1 MRSDILWINPSQT
14 AEYEKTKGQFAAAG
28 YHLHFVTPGGIIEAV
43 NQLKP
48 GGAVLDISLP
58 DMNAMQV
65 CIQLK
70 QISDSIAVIAIN
82 DGDPT
87 ARRVILA
94 AGADTVIN
102 RPWEFITLE
111 KWLSERAK
119 LDILP
124 RGIGFT
130 LGLNEE
136 GIMGTIG
143 LLGHDLK
150 SPISII
156 ISTLEVLVSL
166 ADDNPAM
173 DSTIKFVRGALSAAY
188 RQLNMI
194 SDMLDLARLELNHL
208 ELNRQPI
215 DMVVLLREILETE
228 KYNLTTKKLQLE
240 VDLPEMLLVN
250 ADGELL
256 RRVFSALIDNTLKF
270 TVKDDVLRV
279 SARQEA
285 NRVLVTFSDNGR
297 AVAPG
302 FEQRVMERSPQ
313 WEWRQDGT
321 RTSVAMGLPFAYA
334 VLRAH
339 GGNMTVKSNPE
350 TKFTTFTLTLDAFNP
365 EEVIKEQNG
374 RRSD

>member
-1 MRSDILWINPSQT
+1 LRSDILWISPSQT
-14 AEYEKTKGQFAAAG
+14 AEFDRLQGQFRAAG
-28 YHLHFVTPGGIIEAV
+28 YHLHFVTPGRVIETLS
-43 NQLKP
+43 QLRP
-48 GGAVLDISLP
+48 GGAVLDVTLP

-65 CIQLK
+65 VVRIRQA
-70 QISDSIAVIAIN
+70 SDTIAIIAIS

-87 ARRVILA
+87 MRRVILS
-94 AGADTVIN
+94 AGADQVLN
-102 RPWEFITLE
+102 RPWEFSALD

-119 LDILP
+119 LDALP

-166 ADDNPAM
+166 SDDNPAM
-173 DSTIKFVRGALSAAY
+173 ESTIKFVRGALSAAY

-194 SDMLDLARLELNHL
+194 SDMLDLARLELNSL

-228 KYNLTTKKLQLE
+228 KYNLTTKKLKLE
-240 VDLPEMLLVN
+240 VDLPETLLVN

-256 RRVFSALIDNTLKF
+256 RRVFSALIDNTVKF

-279 SARQEA
+279 AARQE
-285 NRVLVTFSDNGR
+285 NNHVLVTFSDNGR
-297 AVAPG
+297 AVTPG

-339 GGNMTVKSNPE
+339 GGGIAVKSDPA

-365 EEVIKEQNG
+365 EEVLKDG
-374 RRSD
+374 

>member
-1 MRSDILWINPSQT
+1 LRSDILWISPSQP
-14 AEYEKTKGQFAAAG
+14 AEYEKLQGLFKEAG
-28 YHLHFVTPGGIIEAV
+28 YHLHLAPPSGIIEAV

-48 GGAVLDISLP
+48 GGAILDVTLP

-65 CIQLK
+65 CIRLK
-70 QISDSIAVIAIN
+70 QLSDTIAVIGIC

-87 ARRVILA
+87 VRRVALS
-94 AGADTVIN
+94 AGADLVLN
-102 RPWEFITLE
+102 RPWQFSVLD

-119 LDILP
+119 LDALP
-124 RGIGFT
+124 HGIGFT
-130 LGLNEE
+130 LGLSED

-166 ADDNPAM
+166 SDDNPAM
-173 DSTIKFVRGALSAAY
+173 ESTIKFVRGALSAAY

-194 SDMLDLARLELNHL
+194 SDMLDLARLELNNL

-228 KYNLTTKKLQLE
+228 KYNLTIKKLQLE
-240 VDLPEMLLVN
+240 VDLPDTLLVN

-256 RRVFSALIDNTLKF
+256 RRVFSALIDNTVKF

-279 SARQEA
+279 AARQE
-285 NRVLVTFSDNGR
+285 NNHVLVTFSDNGR
-297 AVAPG
+297 AVTPG

-339 GGNMTVKSNPE
+339 GGSITVKSDPE
-350 TKFTTFTLTLDAFNP
+350 TKFTTFTLTLDAFDP
-365 EEVIKEQNG
+365 EEVLKDG
-374 RRSD
+374 

>member
-1 MRSDILWINPSQT
+1 LRSDILWISPSET
-14 AEYEKTKGQFAAAG
+14 AEFDRLQGQFKTAG
-28 YHLHFVTPGGIIEAV
+28 YQLHFVPPNRIVETV

-48 GGAVLDISLP
+48 GGAVMDVTLP

-65 CIQLK
+65 CVRLK
-70 QISDSIAVIAIN
+70 QASDTIAIVAIC

-87 ARRVILA
+87 IRRIILS
-94 AGADTVIN
+94 AGADLVLN
-102 RPWEFITLE
+102 RPWEFSALDR
-111 KWLSERAK
+111 WLSERAK
-119 LDILP
+119 LDALP

-130 LGLNEE
+130 LGLSED

-166 ADDNPAM
+166 SDDNPAM
-173 DSTIKFVRGALSAAY
+173 ESTIKFVRGALSAAY

-194 SDMLDLARLELNHL
+194 SDMLDLARLELHSM

-228 KYNLTTKKLQLE
+228 KYNLTTKKLRLE
-240 VDLPEMLLVN
+240 VDLPETLLVN

-256 RRVFSALIDNTLKF
+256 RRVFSALVDNTLKF

-279 SARQEA
+279 TARQE
-285 NRVLVTFSDNGR
+285 NDQVLVTFSDNGR
-297 AVAPG
+297 AVSPG

-339 GGNMTVKSNPE
+339 SGSITVKSDPE
-350 TKFTTFTLTLDAFNP
+350 TKFTTFTLRLDAFNP
-365 EEVIKEQNG
+365 EDVLKDG
-374 RRSD
+374 